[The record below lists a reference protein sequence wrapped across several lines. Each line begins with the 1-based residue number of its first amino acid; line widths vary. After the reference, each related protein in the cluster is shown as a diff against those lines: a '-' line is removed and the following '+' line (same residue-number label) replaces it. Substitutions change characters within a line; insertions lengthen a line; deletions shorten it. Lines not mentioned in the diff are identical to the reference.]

1 MVTRV
6 TSSSSSSSSSGCS
19 NVVIFAMMKALLF
32 ICLISPLQTAVNAE
46 GSYSHTIPYGT
57 EECLSIIIPNNT
69 PHSISGSF
77 DVLDTKYSSDP
88 VRIALYNSSE
98 KLVWES
104 PESAS
109 EGFFSVKGQGRHW
122 LCLENGFPHPGMD
135 VEKVPTRQRVTR
147 TIGFSVRVK
156 KVPTGPGL
164 PEELVL
170 AADANTPNVAGIAQR
185 LTELT
190 QQLNENFQ
198 VLVDHMSFMKA
209 REMVHRELHE
219 ETFTKVVWWN
229 ILEIATVVIVTF
241 GQVLNVWWILSKRNR
256 SARYY

>member
-1 MVTRV
+1 MMIPRV
-6 TSSSSSSSSSGCS
+6 TSSSSSSSGW
-19 NVVIFAMMKALLF
+19 IKALLF
-32 ICLISPLQTAVNAE
+32 ICLTSPLQTTVNAE

-57 EECLSIIIPNNT
+57 EECLSIIIPNDT
-69 PHSISGSF
+69 PHIISGSF

-98 KLVWES
+98 KLAWES
-104 PESAS
+104 PNGAS
-109 EGFFSVKGQGRHW
+109 EGFFSLKGQGKHW
-122 LCLENGFPHPGMD
+122 LCLENGFPHPGMED
-135 VEKVPTRQRVTR
+135 TTEKIPTRQRVTR

-156 KVPTGPGL
+156 KVPQVPGL
-164 PEELVL
+164 PEELVM
-170 AADANTPNVAGIAQR
+170 ANGSGPNVAGTAQR

-241 GQVLNVWWILSKRNR
+241 GQVLNVWWILSKRNS